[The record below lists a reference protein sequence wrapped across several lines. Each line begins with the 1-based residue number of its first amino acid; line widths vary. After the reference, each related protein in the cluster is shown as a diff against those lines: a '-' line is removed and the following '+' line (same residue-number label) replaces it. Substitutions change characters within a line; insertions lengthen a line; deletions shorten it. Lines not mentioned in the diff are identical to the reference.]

1 VIVAFRKNPLLIR
14 TCEMPYHILPQL
26 RKRQKTRFF
35 QLWRPVKKKL
45 PDTPPLESQGDRP
58 LQMNFEQQ
66 LKALVYYH
74 LEEHRSGRHLLQIL
88 QEDEFAK
95 NEIAPP
101 EGIKKSSFFEAMNS
115 RGLEQ
120 MIYMFQELQEEAL
133 QTLPQEYSELGEL
146 VAVDGSL
153 IDAVLSMNWADYR
166 KGSKKAKVHVG
177 FNLNHSI
184 PQKVFLTDGKGAER
198 PFVDQI
204 LSPGQTGVLDRGY
217 QCHDNFDAWQTEGTM
232 FVCRIKAKT
241 TKTCLK
247 ENPIQPDGM
256 VFYDAIV
263 LLGTPG
269 INQTKKE
276 LRVVGYQVDG
286 IRYWVTTN
294 RFDLT
299 GEQLAM
305 VYRLRWQIE
314 KFFAWWKQH
323 LKVYHLIA
331 RSEYGLMVQIFSG
344 LITYLLLAIYCHD
357 EHKEKVSIKRVR
369 ELRIQIQNEYRQCI
383 KESPIPDNPSNINE
397 YRKFRSYANT

>member
-1 VIVAFRKNPLLIR
+1 
-14 TCEMPYHILPQL
+14 MPYHLNPQL
-26 RKRQKTRFF
+26 RKQQKTRFL
-35 QLWRPVKKKL
+35 QLWRPIEKKL

-74 LEEHRSGRHLLQIL
+74 LEEHKSGRHLLQVL

-120 MIYMFQELQEEAL
+120 MIYMFEELQADV
-133 QTLPQEYSELGEL
+133 QKTLPQEYAELGEL

-153 IDAVLSMNWADYR
+153 IDAVLSMHWADYR

-177 FNLNHSI
+177 FNLNRSV

-198 PFVDQI
+198 PFVGQI

-217 QCHDNFDAWQTEGTM
+217 QCHENFDAWQTEGTK

-247 ENPIQPDGM
+247 ENLIQPDGM
-256 VFYDAIV
+256 VFHDAIV
-263 LLGTPG
+263 LLGTPC

-276 LRVVGYQVDG
+276 LRVVGYQVNG
-286 IRYWVTTN
+286 VRYWVATN
-294 RFDLT
+294 RYDLT
-299 GEQLAM
+299 GEQVAM
-305 VYRLRWQIE
+305 VYKLRWQIE

-323 LKVYHLIA
+323 LKVYHLIS

-344 LITYLLLAIYCHD
+344 LITYLLLAIYCQE
-357 EHKEKVSIKRVR
+357 EHQEKVSIKRVR
-369 ELRIQIQNEYRQCI
+369 ELRIQIQNEYREFI
-383 KESPIPDNPSNINE
+383 KEPPIPNNTSNINDYNE
-397 YRKFRSYANT
+397 LSSYANT

>member
-1 VIVAFRKNPLLIR
+1 
-14 TCEMPYHILPQL
+14 MPYHLDPQP
-26 RKRQKTRFF
+26 KKQKTTRFLH
-35 QLWRPVKKKL
+35 LWRPVNKKL
-45 PDTPPLESQGDRP
+45 PDTPPLESRGDRP

-74 LEEHRSGRHLLQIL
+74 LEEHKSGRHLLQVL

-120 MIYMFQELQEEAL
+120 MIYLFQELQGDA
-133 QTLPQEYSELGEL
+133 QKTLPKEYAELGDL

-153 IDAVLSMNWADYR
+153 IDAVLSMHWADYR

-177 FNLNHSI
+177 FNLNHAI
-184 PQKVFLTDGKGAER
+184 PQKVFLTTGNGAER
-198 PFVDQI
+198 PFVSQI
-204 LSPGQTGVLDRGY
+204 IAPEQTGILDRGY
-217 QCHDNFDAWQTEGTM
+217 QCHENFDRWQTEQIK
-232 FVCRIKAKT
+232 FVCRIKEKT
-241 TKTCLK
+241 TKTCLQN
-247 ENPIQPDGM
+247 NPIKPDSI
-256 VFYDAIV
+256 VFYDAVV
-263 LLGTPG
+263 LLGTPAV
-269 INQTKKE
+269 NQTKKE
-276 LRVVGYQVDG
+276 LRLVGYQVNG

-294 RFDLT
+294 RYDLT
-299 GEQLAM
+299 GEQVAL
-305 VYRLRWQIE
+305 VYKLRWQIE
-314 KFFAWWKQH
+314 QFFAWWKQH

-369 ELRIQIQNEYRQCI
+369 ELRIQIQNEYR
-383 KESPIPDNPSNINE
+383 EPIEETPCPNNINNINK
-397 YRKFRSYANT
+397 YKKFSSYANT